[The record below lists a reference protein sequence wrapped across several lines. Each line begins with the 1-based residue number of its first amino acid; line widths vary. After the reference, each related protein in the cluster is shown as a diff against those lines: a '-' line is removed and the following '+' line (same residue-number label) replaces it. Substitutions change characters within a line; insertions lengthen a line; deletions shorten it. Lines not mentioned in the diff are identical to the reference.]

1 MSIDSPTA
9 NWTMDDRRLIAGFL
23 EEFTASGFASHT
35 FELGTKVDEGGAL
48 SDSENRPIYH
58 SSLERLWTAICKTS
72 CWVSPYDGNDW
83 SEFWGRFSKSPG
95 AFSEASVAEIR
106 RFLALATRGERF
118 CEGLMANLA
127 DKGVLS
133 GALSRL
139 KVLNETDAF

>member
-9 NWTMDDRRLIAGFL
+9 TWSLEDRLLIAGFH
-23 EEFTASGFASHT
+23 EEFIVPAFASHT
-35 FELGTKVDEGGAL
+35 IDSVTDVDEVGT
-48 SDSENRPIYH
+48 SSNSEKRPAYH
-58 SSLERLWTAICKTS
+58 GSLERLWTAICQTS

-118 CEGLMANLA
+118 CEGLMANLVE
-127 DKGVLS
+127 KGVLP
-133 GALSRL
+133 GALTRL
-139 KVLNETDAF
+139 KALNEAEAN